1 MDPLLRRFIDAT
13 SEPEA
18 ERELNILIEEHALPL
33 AKAIV
38 ARKLRTYA
46 ADQTSR
52 SAMDDRDDVVADAMM
67 TLVERLQASRS
78 DAGVAP
84 IENFSSYAAVV
95 IHSACAHQIRR
106 RYPERAR
113 LKNRLRY
120 VFSTE
125 PRLALWTIGGDVAC
139 GLAEWHGR
147 SIDGAAERALPRS
160 VEQSRRR
167 WMDMTKT
174 ALTSATIDLVA
185 GLEAPVEFETLVS
198 AIASASGLVEPR
210 DVHDVTVLPSR
221 ELSHDTLIDQRRFLA
236 QAWDEVCELPVRQRV
251 ALLLNLRDATGAG
264 MLWLLPIMGVATIRQ
279 IARVLEIPDV
289 EFARLWRD
297 MPIDDATIAARM
309 GCNRQQ
315 VINLRMAARKRLTN
329 RVARAASSA
338 RARTSTGNLT
348 AVSAYVKGS
357 A

>member
-1 MDPLLRRFIDAT
+1 LDPLLRRFIDAT
-13 SEPEA
+13 DEDEA
-18 ERELNILIEEHALPL
+18 ARELNVLIEEHALPL

-38 ARKLRTYA
+38 ARKLRTYS
-46 ADQTSR
+46 ADQTGR
-52 SAMDDRDDVVADAMM
+52 SPMDDRDDVVADAMM

-78 DAGVAP
+78 DAGIAP
-84 IENFSSYAAVV
+84 IENFSSYAATV

-125 PRLALWTIGGDVAC
+125 PRLALWTVGGDVAC
-139 GLAEWHGR
+139 GLAEWQGR
-147 SIDGAAERALPRS
+147 SIDSRAERALPRA
-160 VEQSRRR
+160 VEQTRGR

-174 ALTSATIDLVA
+174 ALTSAAIDLVA
-185 GLEAPVEFETLVS
+185 GLEAPVEFESLVS
-198 AIASASGLVEPR
+198 AIASEAGLVEPR
-210 DVHDVTVLPSR
+210 DVHEVTVLPSS
-221 ELSHDTLIDQRRFLA
+221 EPSHDTVIDQRRFLA
-236 QAWDEVCELPVRQRV
+236 HVWEEVCELPVRQRV

-264 MLWLLPIMGVATIRQ
+264 MLWLLPIAGVATIRQ

-289 EFARLWRD
+289 EFARLWREI
-297 MPIDDATIAARM
+297 PIDDAAIGARM

-315 VINLRMAARKRLTN
+315 VINLRMAARKRLMN
-329 RVARAASSA
+329 RMARQASSA
-338 RARTSTGNLT
+338 RDRAPRGNLA
-348 AVSAYVKGS
+348 AVSASVKGS

>member
-1 MDPLLRRFIDAT
+1 MRAPDSPPLSR
-13 SEPEA
+13 
-18 ERELNILIEEHALPL
+18 
-33 AKAIV
+33 
-38 ARKLRTYA
+38 AR
-46 ADQTSR
+46 
-52 SAMDDRDDVVADAMM
+52 
-67 TLVERLQASRS
+67 
-78 DAGVAP
+78 
-84 IENFSSYAAVV
+84 
-95 IHSACAHQIRR
+95 
-106 RYPERAR
+106 R

-125 PRLALWTIGGDVAC
+125 PRLALWTVGGDVAC

-147 SIDGAAERALPRS
+147 SIDGAAEHALPRS

-174 ALTSATIDLVA
+174 ALTSATIELVA
-185 GLEAPVEFETLVS
+185 GLEAPVEFETLLS
-198 AIASASGLVEPR
+198 AIRVGVRPCRAARRPTTSRCCRPGSRRTTPSSISGAFSLTYGRKSASF
-210 DVHDVTVLPSR
+210 PS
-221 ELSHDTLIDQRRFLA
+221 
-236 QAWDEVCELPVRQRV
+236 VRRV

-264 MLWLLPIMGVATIRQ
+264 ILWLLPIAGVATIRQ

-289 EFARLWRD
+289 EFARLWHD
-297 MPIDDATIAARM
+297 IPIDDATIAARM

-338 RARTSTGNLT
+338 RARTSPGNLT
-348 AVSAYVKGS
+348 AVSASVKGS